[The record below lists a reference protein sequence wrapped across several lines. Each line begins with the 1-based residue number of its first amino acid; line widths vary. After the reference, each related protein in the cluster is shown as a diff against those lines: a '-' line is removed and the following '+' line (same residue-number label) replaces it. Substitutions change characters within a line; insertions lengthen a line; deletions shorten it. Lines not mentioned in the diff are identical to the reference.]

1 MSSAD
6 SLCLL
11 LEVCMTE
18 IVVFYSARPENHL
31 DRAIPSPKFTFNN
44 VTHTRP
50 KPDFL
55 LFQPE

>member
-1 MSSAD
+1 MYKEG
-6 SLCLL
+6 LCPLL

-31 DRAIPSPKFTFNN
+31 DRAIPSPKFTFN
-44 VTHTRP
+44 TRP